1 VIVEARVFARVA
13 YSVAAA
19 AGLVL
24 GAIAVMAGPAA
35 AVGWVVVGVFVG
47 ALATSLWRQAIRDG
61 AVWATSGPG
70 RRAGLRVG
78 VATCAGGLVL
88 TGLARLLGPSSGIV
102 ILTLLLLAAPLAW
115 PWLRRRYG
123 QPPGRETWAAGCA
136 EVVPAAEPPLP
147 LTFEALSTPEL
158 CLAWRRS
165 YLALLDV
172 TSYPARWQIVRQ
184 RECLLDELERRD
196 PDGFTCWLDSGASA
210 GSDPGRYLSSDR

>member
-1 VIVEARVFARVA
+1 MFARVA

-24 GAIAVMAGPAA
+24 GAIAVVAGPAA

-47 ALATSLWRQAIRDG
+47 VLATSLRRQAIRDG
-61 AVWATSGPG
+61 AVRATIGPG
-70 RRAGLRVG
+70 RHVGLRVG
-78 VATCAGGLVL
+78 GATCAGGLVL
-88 TGLARLLGPSSGIV
+88 TGLAALFGPASGIV

-123 QPPGRETWAAGCA
+123 RPRARESCAAGCP
-136 EVVPAAEPPLP
+136 EVVPAAESQPP

-165 YLALLDV
+165 YLALLDM

-196 PDGFTCWLDSGASA
+196 PDGFTRWLDSGVRA
-210 GSDPGRYLSSDR
+210 GSDSGRYLSSDR

>member
-1 VIVEARVFARVA
+1 MFARVA

-78 VATCAGGLVL
+78 GATCAGGLVL
-88 TGLARLLGPSSGIV
+88 TGLATLLGQATGIV

-115 PWLRRRYG
+115 PRLRRRYG
-123 QPPGRETWAAGCA
+123 QPPARETWAAGYP
-136 EVVPAAEPPLP
+136 EVVPAAQPPPPLT
-147 LTFEALSTPEL
+147 LEALSTPEL